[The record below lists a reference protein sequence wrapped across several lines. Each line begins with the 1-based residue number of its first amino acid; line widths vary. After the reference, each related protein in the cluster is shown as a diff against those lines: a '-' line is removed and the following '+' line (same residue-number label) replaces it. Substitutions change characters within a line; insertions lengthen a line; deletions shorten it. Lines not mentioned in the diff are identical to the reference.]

1 MTFGERIQQ
10 LRKQRKMSQEELGE
24 KLEVTR
30 QTISKWELDQS
41 TPDLD
46 YIISISEFF
55 EVTTDYLIKGGREEA
70 DTRRGQIPVMPVPQ
84 LQYCENSGRYDEVPY
99 SVSSSGAVSMTSEPY
114 IIKINLKAVLKY
126 LLGLIAMF
134 LGTMGALCGIS
145 FMGQPH
151 YYWYGNTFGFMIMSF
166 VLFIVSD
173 LVFLGG
179 LSVFANALLG
189 YSRFIKKLGSK
200 ISRFVSNFVQTF
212 KTVSGSGEAQKST
225 NAYTKAEEN
234 KEITKIYT
242 KPEGTEAADTYAK
255 PEGIAESAN
264 TYAKPEES
272 SCAYIKT
279 ENIAA
284 YDGASAPVVGK
295 GFLRK
300 ASGTLLMLLS
310 IIGIFIS
317 GSEISHFYDGFYRN
331 PFVMM
336 TAILFLVL
344 SIVVF
349 CSGARLF
356 SDRRG
361 RKAARDS
368 QIAHTAEAGSLQFE
382 AIKSELTAREQEKAC
397 KIKEKAEL
405 MAAMEIERYKT
416 KAERIRPHNEAKA
429 ERLIAEGETR
439 AAKILDKA
447 EKKLHGEAGALQ
459 IGKNKEKGAHLR

>member
-46 YIISISEFF
+46 YIISISDFF

-70 DTRRGQIPVMPVPQ
+70 DTRRGQSPVMPVPQ
-84 LQYCENSGRYDEVPY
+84 LQYCENSERYDEVPY

-145 FMGQPH
+145 FMDQP
-151 YYWYGNTFGFMIMSF
+151 YYYGNTFGFKIMSF

-173 LVFLGG
+173 LIFLGG

-200 ISRFVSNFVQTF
+200 ISRFVNNFVQTF
-212 KTVSGSGEAQKST
+212 KTVSGGGEAQKSI
-225 NAYTKAEEN
+225 NAYTKLEEN
-234 KEITKIYT
+234 KEITNIYT
-242 KPEGTEAADTYAK
+242 KTEGTEAADIYAK
-255 PEGIAESAN
+255 PEGSA
-264 TYAKPEES
+264 S
-272 SCAYIKT
+272 AYIKT

-284 YDGASAPVVGK
+284 YDGASAPVVRN

-300 ASGTLLMLLS
+300 ASGMLLMLLS

-317 GSEISHFYDGFYRN
+317 GSEISHFYDSYYGN

-356 SDRRG
+356 FDKRS
-361 RKAARDS
+361 RKVARDS
-368 QIAHTAEAGSLQFE
+368 QIAHTAEAGSLQVE

-429 ERLIAEGETR
+429 DRLIAEGETR
-439 AAKILDKA
+439 AAKILDRA
-447 EKKLHGEAGALQ
+447 EKKLNGEAGALQ